1 MPGAELPGH
10 LSHRAAQYSWSA
22 IPAALLEI
30 RTARC
35 TVQWPRG
42 GTIRSQAMTRR
53 VSKIAH
59 RYHRAVRRLARLPS
73 RPRAALQALCLGLM
87 DTRTLNEVT
96 RLSYSSGTG
105 FDSDE
110 HNSSGLW
117 PSEAE
122 VVRAHF
128 AGCRSILVA
137 GAGGG
142 REAIA
147 LARRG
152 HSVTAFDFCKALT
165 EACRRHCERAEVPVR
180 VLDAPPDALPEGLG
194 LYDGVFAGRGFYHH
208 MLGRQRRIAF
218 LRGCREHLDPGG
230 VLFLSDFFTRPT
242 ASRAHRNIRL
252 VANAV
257 RRLRFSRETVELGDW
272 LTDCAQHAF
281 VQAEIESELQEGGF
295 EPVLYAASPMGDSCR
310 LAHAVGIALPKG
322 PGESRDLQSAAD
334 PRQTHHAAAELPR
347 SF

>member
-1 MPGAELPGH
+1 MRSTGCVAP
-10 LSHRAAQYSWSA
+10 SWTMRA
-22 IPAALLEI
+22 
-30 RTARC
+30 
-35 TVQWPRG
+35 VHWPRW
-42 GTIRSQAMTRR
+42 GTIRSQAMTQR
-53 VSKIAH
+53 VSKVAH
-59 RYHRAVRRLARLPS
+59 RYHRAARRLARLPP
-73 RPRAALQALCLGLM
+73 RPRAVVQALCLGLM

-122 VVRAHF
+122 AVRAHF
-128 AGCRSILVA
+128 VGCRSILVA

-147 LARRG
+147 LARLG

-165 EACRRHCERAEVPVR
+165 AACRRHCERAEVPVR

-208 MLGRQRRIAF
+208 ILGRQRRIAF
-218 LRGCREHLDPGG
+218 LRGCRGHLDAGG
-230 VLFLSDFFTRPT
+230 ALFLSDFFTRPT
-242 ASRAHRNIRL
+242 RSRTHHNIRL
-252 VANAV
+252 VANLV
-257 RRLRFSRETVELGDW
+257 RRLRFSQEIVELGDW
-272 LTDCAQHAF
+272 VTGCAQHAF
-281 VQAEIESELQEGGF
+281 VQAEIESEMREGGF
-295 EPVLYAASPMGDSCR
+295 EPVLYAASPMGDSSH
-310 LAHAVGIALPKG
+310 LAHAVGIALPKD
-322 PGESRDLQSAAD
+322 PDDSRGSRRSGYLHQSD
-334 PRQTHHAAAELPR
+334 HKAAEPAR

>member
-1 MPGAELPGH
+1 MV
-10 LSHRAAQYSWSA
+10 R
-22 IPAALLEI
+22 
-30 RTARC
+30 RT
-35 TVQWPRG
+35 VEWPIG
-42 GTIRSQAMTRR
+42 VMIRSQAMTERVNMAARR
-53 VSKIAH
+53 YLGAW
-59 RYHRAVRRLARLPS
+59 RRLVRLPP

-87 DTRTLNEVT
+87 DTEALSAVT

-105 FDSDE
+105 FDSEE
-110 HNSSGLW
+110 HNRSGLW
-117 PSEAE
+117 PSEEE
-122 VVRAHF
+122 VVRTHF

-147 LARRG
+147 LARLG
-152 HSVTAFDFCKALT
+152 HAVTAFDFCKALT
-165 EACRRHCERAEVPVR
+165 DACRMHCVRAGLRVR
-180 VLDAPPDALPEGLG
+180 VCDAPADDLPEGLG

-208 MLGRQRRIAF
+208 ILGRQRRIAF
-218 LRGCREHLDPGG
+218 LRRCRDHLGAGG
-230 VLFLSDFFTRPT
+230 PLFLSDFFTRPT